1 MAHTCGKYRMPS
13 WVCRQRWMHMDVV
26 ETVFLFFFKKKKSNS
41 RDGFLLQTDFGKTEA
56 ERYRSVTALYH
67 EALRRCTLAP
77 LVVQQS
83 E

>member
-1 MAHTCGKYRMPS
+1 
-13 WVCRQRWMHMDVV
+13 MDVV
-26 ETVFLFFFKKKKSNS
+26 ETGFFKKKKKRICARNNS

-56 ERYRSVTALYH
+56 ERLPQSHPLYQ

-83 E
+83 D